1 MKSDIDQVDVN
12 LEIKWN
18 NYEDIES
25 KSLRLPNNKA
35 TADNSDNRGFNA
47 GLLLKFYST
56 LSFFMVSF
64 CLALNLSSDI
74 NMKPQLW
81 Q

>member
-47 GLLLKFYST
+47 GLLLKFHST
-56 LSFFMVSF
+56 LSFFMWSF
-64 CLALNLSSDI
+64 YSALNLPSEI
-74 NMKPQLW
+74 NLKP
-81 Q
+81 